1 MRKNRIHAKR
11 LDTVLKTDS
20 EINYED
26 ENRTSA
32 IGKYIVT
39 KGKEGDNILVNHG
52 ICGLKDGKNNQR
64 TDAEEHY
71 VN

>member
-1 MRKNRIHAKR
+1 MK
-11 LDTVLKTDS
+11 VKTERWD
-20 EINYED
+20 
-26 ENRTSA
+26 R
-32 IGKYIVT
+32 KYIVT

-52 ICGLKDGKNNQR
+52 ICGLKDGKNNQG